1 MYKRPMAGMLLF
13 VIMLLP
19 IHLDAKR
26 PTRSERDRDDDYR
39 VLSTGHQRIISDCFS
54 SGKAGLPPG
63 LAKKDRLPPGLEK
76 QLRRNGKLP
85 PGLQKKIQPLDSRC
99 QIGLPRLPDGWERV
113 IYSDR
118 VIVLDPA
125 KRIIDWARITLAR
138 AAGVR

>member
-1 MYKRPMAGMLLF
+1 MQKRTFAGMLVIALF
-13 VIMLLP
+13 LLP
-19 IHLDAKR
+19 AHMEAKGKKN
-26 PTRSERDRDDDYR
+26 DKRDDDYR
-39 VLSTGHQRIISDCFS
+39 VLSTVQQRHISDCFS

-113 IYSDR
+113 IYNDR

-125 KRIIDWARITLAR
+125 KRIIDWARIVLQRGASTM
-138 AAGVR
+138 